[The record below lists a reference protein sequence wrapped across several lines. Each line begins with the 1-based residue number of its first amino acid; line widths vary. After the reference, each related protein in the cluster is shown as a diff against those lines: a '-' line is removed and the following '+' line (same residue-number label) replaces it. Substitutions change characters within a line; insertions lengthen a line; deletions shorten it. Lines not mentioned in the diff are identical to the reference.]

1 MVKAVALL
9 CLETLESFVWPSVD
23 EAGRSCGS
31 QIPVAVI
38 LNLGN
43 SVSAKAD
50 SFLEWMMP
58 CALYES

>member
-1 MVKAVALL
+1 MMKSVTLL
-9 CLETLESFVWPSVD
+9 CLKIPESF
-23 EAGRSCGS
+23 GS
-31 QIPVAVI
+31 QIPVAAI